1 MLTVLYIHMTG
12 AFGGS
17 SRSLS
22 EAIGAFPKG
31 AVKAFFV
38 APSGTATRF
47 FSSLGEVVEARG
59 LSQFDNTRYG
69 RYCGLRWLVLARE
82 IALLPATFVA
92 LRRARRLWP
101 KVDIIH
107 VNEFTGLLPWLLAR
121 WWFKV
126 PVVVHVRSVA
136 SNDKSLRTRFVN
148 HLLREKAEA
157 VVAIDQTVR
166 RSLPEDLPTEVIHN
180 AFTPSGA
187 AADDG
192 SLTRL
197 KLRETS
203 LKIGFVGNLLKVKG
217 IHDLVEAAR
226 ILNERGVDVEYIVV
240 GDDAAPSR
248 GLRAR
253 ALGLLGL
260 RQDVKAEVEVAIDAY
275 QLRNR
280 FHMVGF
286 SHNIAKAYA
295 RMDVLCFPSHYDA
308 PGRPIFEAA
317 FAGVPSIVAIQNP
330 TSDTLINGETG
341 LAVPPRNPIALA
353 SAIEKLARE
362 PELAFRMGVAA
373 KAMAQRNFDPQ
384 MNSAELLAL
393 YRRVFAKQ

>member
-31 AVKAFFV
+31 AVKALFV
-38 APSGTATRF
+38 APSGTASLF

-59 LSQFDNTRYG
+59 ISQFDNTRYG
-69 RYCGLRWLVLARE
+69 KYRGLRWLVLARE

-121 WWFKV
+121 WWFRA

-136 SNDKSLRTRFVN
+136 SSDKSLRTRFVN
-148 HLLREKAEA
+148 RLLRKRAEA

-166 RSLPEDLPTEVIHN
+166 RSLPEDLPVEVIHN
-180 AFTPSGA
+180 AFTPSDA
-187 AADDG
+187 ATDDG
-192 SLTRL
+192 SLARL
-197 KLRETS
+197 ELRKTS

-253 ALGLLGL
+253 VLGLLGL
-260 RQDVKAEVEVAIDAY
+260 RQNMRAEVEAAIDVHR
-275 QLRNR
+275 LRDR

-295 RMDVLCFPSHYDA
+295 LMDVLCFPSHYDA

-317 FAGVPSIVAIQNP
+317 FAGIPSIVAIQSP
-330 TSDTLINGETG
+330 TADTLIDGETG
-341 LAVPPRNPIALA
+341 LAVPPRNSMALA
-353 SAIEKLARE
+353 AAIERLARD
-362 PELAFRMGVAA
+362 PELATRMGVAA
-373 KAMAQRNFDPQ
+373 RAMARRNFDPQ
-384 MNSAELLAL
+384 ANSAQLLAL
-393 YRRVFAKQ
+393 YRRFL